1 MNIVDVVL
9 LIAGAVAATIFNKE
23 YTYYK
28 NHYNNDKLVRYAL
41 LLGAAMGILLGIL
54 SPYAVDFIA
63 TLF

>member
-1 MNIVDVVL
+1 MNITDII
-9 LIAGAVAATIFNKE
+9 LIIGAGVAATIFNKE

-54 SPYAVDFIA
+54 SPYAVDFIT